1 MDAKTM
7 TTSAKHEKAY
17 NDFKS
22 HQYDILVGTQMISKG
37 LDFPKVTLVGILQID
52 ASLAFLDFRMA
63 EKTYQIIS
71 QVSGRAGRAENPGK
85 VVIQTFTPDHYVIEY
100 ASETNFK
107 SFAQKELENRRMLFY
122 PPYSRLVK
130 FLFKSKNEEKLSD
143 YINNITPH
151 LKVIAEETKV
161 NCLGPAPAGIEK
173 WETEYRMQFL
183 IKADAVKTRKAFI
196 QKAIEF
202 LKPVS
207 GISYIIDVDPQTT
220 L

>member
-1 MDAKTM
+1 MDHR
-7 TTSAKHEKAY
+7 TTTV
-17 NDFKS
+17 D
-22 HQYDILVGTQMISKG
+22 
-37 LDFPKVTLVGILQID
+37 
-52 ASLAFLDFRMA
+52 
-63 EKTYQIIS
+63 
-71 QVSGRAGRAENPGK
+71 AGRAENPGK

-173 WETEYRMQFL
+173 LENEYRMQFL